1 MELKQFAYEMKKA
14 TGISQSHCYE
24 IIAAYVGYNTYAAM
38 GLSAYPPK
46 DPGFDKAKR
55 RCEELGYDGSPA
67 VWVRENIGS
76 AQ

>member
-1 MELKQFAYEMKKA
+1 MDIKQFAYRMQET
-14 TGISQSHCYE
+14 TGVGRSQCYE
-24 IIAAYVGYNTYAAM
+24 IIAAYLGYNTYAAYTN
-38 GLSAYPPK
+38 SQYPPL

-55 RCEELGYDGSPA
+55 RCVELGYDGSPA